1 MHPKIC
7 IIEIYIKMAPNAVKG
22 RDHKNPTPRLDK
34 EPKEITIENV
44 LIDLPINSNEP
55 HS

>member
-34 EPKEITIENV
+34 EPKGAAN
-44 LIDLPINSNEP
+44 
-55 HS
+55 H